1 MKKFSYLVILLLLS
15 NYSSAQTTPTP
26 EATPPVKIAR
36 PFKHNF
42 QVGFTLN
49 QASFSDNWKGGGVN
63 SIAFGGFLNYNVKY
77 KNENWDFAS
86 DLQSQIGFIENAGE
100 NRRKNADRI
109 FYDLKAAYR
118 LTSKWNAF
126 ASINF
131 LSQFADGYDYKVKSI
146 LDDKKDSLVSG
157 LFAPAYLTSS
167 VGAEYKPI
175 DYFWLRFGVGTLR
188 QTFVLDE
195 RISNAGLYGLKNPGD
210 RLRNQAVLQFIANFD
225 KNLAENINL
234 IWRYMVNFDY
244 IEATS
249 ATGTMEAA
257 VVHNFNLNLT
267 LKATKYISTNFQ
279 VNVIKDPDQDKNTQF
294 SQILSLGMLLNLNRD

>member
-1 MKKFSYLVILLLLS
+1 MKKLSYVILLLILS
-15 NYSSAQTTPTP
+15 GNLIGQTTPPT
-26 EATPPVKIAR
+26 EATPPVKIPR

-77 KNENWDFAS
+77 KNDNWDFAS

-100 NRRKNADRI
+100 TRRKNADRI

-118 LTSKWNAF
+118 ITPKWNAF
-126 ASINF
+126 SSLNF
-131 LSQFADGYDYKVKSI
+131 LSQFADGFDYKI
-146 LDDKKDSLVSG
+146 DPKKDSLVSA

-167 VGAEYKPI
+167 VGIEYKPI

-210 RLRNQAVLQFIANFD
+210 KLRNQAVLQFIANFD

-234 IWRYMVNFDY
+234 KWRYMVNFDY
-244 IEATS
+244 LKATS
-249 ATGTMEAA
+249 ATGSMDAA
-257 VVHNFNLNLT
+257 LVHNFNLNLT

-294 SQILSLGMLLNLNRD
+294 SQILSLGMLLNLSRE